1 MKTGSVT
8 VFLALITTVILA
20 LTAASIQSVKNAA
33 YRVQIL
39 NGMDIGL
46 YSLFA
51 QYDKDMLEEYHLLFI
66 DGTWGGSQLN
76 IGRICD
82 EIQSYMEPVLEQN
95 HASMKISSLGLTGY
109 TLAADQNGQPFYQQA
124 VEYMKET
131 AGIQAVK
138 KLWEK
143 AREETQSSLEGE
155 ELWESAN
162 ENETME
168 EYEIQMQEAASA
180 QAEEEEPQEETTL
193 PAEPVENPI
202 PVIREIQNMG
212 ILDLVLKDPG
222 QVSRKETDEELLSAR
237 EQETGMNPQTEAED
251 GAVDKMLFQ
260 EYLFQICGDYLS
272 PGQGKLDYQMEY
284 ILFGRESDIE
294 NLKAAANRIL
304 LIREGLNFA
313 YLLGDPAKK
322 GAAQALAAS
331 LAAAILFPPAEPV
344 IEAALLLC
352 WAFAESIVDMRMLFQ
367 GQKVPVVKSSASWQ
381 TSLEGLTGLLGNWG
395 EEKTGEEG
403 IGYED
408 YLKILLL
415 LQSREKMTIRAMD
428 VVEMEIRNKDGK
440 ETFRLDCCI
449 GALEAEAA
457 VESDIKTYQI
467 NRSYGYGN

>member
-143 AREETQSSLEGE
+143 AREETQRSLEGE

-168 EYEIQMQEAASA
+168 EYEIQMQEADSA

-222 QVSRKETDEELLSAR
+222 QVSRK
-237 EQETGMNPQTEAED
+237 
-251 GAVDKMLFQ
+251 
-260 EYLFQICGDYLS
+260 
-272 PGQGKLDYQMEY
+272 
-284 ILFGRESDIE
+284 
-294 NLKAAANRIL
+294 
-304 LIREGLNFA
+304 
-313 YLLGDPAKK
+313 
-322 GAAQALAAS
+322 
-331 LAAAILFPPAEPV
+331 
-344 IEAALLLC
+344 
-352 WAFAESIVDMRMLFQ
+352 
-367 GQKVPVVKSSASWQ
+367 
-381 TSLEGLTGLLGNWG
+381 
-395 EEKTGEEG
+395 
-403 IGYED
+403 
-408 YLKILLL
+408 
-415 LQSREKMTIRAMD
+415 
-428 VVEMEIRNKDGK
+428 
-440 ETFRLDCCI
+440 
-449 GALEAEAA
+449 
-457 VESDIKTYQI
+457 
-467 NRSYGYGN
+467 

>member
-1 MKTGSVT
+1 
-8 VFLALITTVILA
+8 
-20 LTAASIQSVKNAA
+20 
-33 YRVQIL
+33 
-39 NGMDIGL
+39 
-46 YSLFA
+46 
-51 QYDKDMLEEYHLLFI
+51 
-66 DGTWGGSQLN
+66 
-76 IGRICD
+76 
-82 EIQSYMEPVLEQN
+82 
-95 HASMKISSLGLTGY
+95 
-109 TLAADQNGQPFYQQA
+109 
-124 VEYMKET
+124 
-131 AGIQAVK
+131 
-138 KLWEK
+138 
-143 AREETQSSLEGE
+143 
-155 ELWESAN
+155 
-162 ENETME
+162 
-168 EYEIQMQEAASA
+168 
-180 QAEEEEPQEETTL
+180 
-193 PAEPVENPI
+193 
-202 PVIREIQNMG
+202 
-212 ILDLVLKDPG
+212 
-222 QVSRKETDEELLSAR
+222 
-237 EQETGMNPQTEAED
+237 
-251 GAVDKMLFQ
+251 
-260 EYLFQICGDYLS
+260 
-272 PGQGKLDYQMEY
+272 MEY

-367 GQKVPVVKSSASWQ
+367 GQKVPAVKSSASWQ

-457 VESDIKTYQI
+457 VGSDIKTYQI